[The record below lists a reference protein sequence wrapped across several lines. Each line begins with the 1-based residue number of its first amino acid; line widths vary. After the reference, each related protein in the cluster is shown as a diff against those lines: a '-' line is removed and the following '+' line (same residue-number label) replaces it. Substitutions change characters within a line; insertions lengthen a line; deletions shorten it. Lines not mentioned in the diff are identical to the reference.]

1 MDTNMLLYIAFIIY
15 IITMIL
21 ATVFRIRWL
30 YMLAG
35 IVWFIPISEINNLW
49 ITIISVVL
57 ILVHFTLGLTTE
69 KEDF

>member
-1 MDTNMLLYIAFIIY
+1 MDVNMLLYIAFIIY

-21 ATVFRIRWL
+21 ASVFKIRWL

-35 IVWFIPISEINNLW
+35 LVWFIPLSEINNLW

-57 ILVHFTLGLTTE
+57 ILVHFTLGLTTD